1 MSGKKKSANLKV
13 VEISRFCDQ
22 VIEKGFYLLFFLVP
36 LILTPFNYELFE
48 YNKMM
53 LVYLLTSLIL
63 AAWLIKMIQARKVIF
78 RRTFLDLPLIA
89 FFLTQLASYV
99 FSIDRHTSFWGY
111 YSRFHGGLGSTT
123 AYLLLY
129 WALVANF
136 NKQKAFKLIRFLLA
150 STFLVA
156 IYGTLEHFGID
167 KDYWVQ
173 DVENRVFS
181 TLGQPNWLAAFLVA
195 IMPLTWALTLENQRK
210 KSKTAL
216 YLFLSTL
223 FYLTLIFT
231 KSRSGFLGLG
241 AAYLA
246 FWGIIFIKNLF
257 RAKKISFSK
266 TFRRLPK
273 TFFLFTIIII
283 LLGII
288 AGTPW
293 TPKLEHL
300 IRKPQVKHQTSL
312 TPVGGTESGQ
322 IRKIVWQ
329 GAIEIWRHHP
339 ILGTGPETFAY
350 AYYNF
355 RPREHNDV
363 SEWDFLYNKAHNE
376 YLNLAANTGTLGLVS
391 YLAIIAAFLSWCLKK
406 IKTEEKPP
414 FLILALL
421 GGYLSILVT
430 NFFGFSVVAVSLLFF
445 LYPAMGIALKIPE
458 EKMEKSKKEKSPSL
472 GQTLAITVV
481 FLLTTLTLLTLVR
494 FWQADT
500 LFAEGKNLNGT
511 SHYQEAFEK
520 LQKAVQLNPQEP
532 FYHDELAQSAASLAV
547 LAQKQEEASLSAQL
561 SELAIEESDQALK
574 ISPNHLN
581 FLKNRTRIF
590 YTLAEIDEKHY
601 QEALASL
608 LQATQLAP
616 TDAKIFYNLAI
627 LYSRLNQNQTAILTL
642 QKTIKLKPNYEAA
655 HWALALFYEQ
665 ENKTQEAREELE
677 YILKNINPESQKVKE
692 KLERL

>member
-1 MSGKKKSANLKV
+1 MEIGK
-13 VEISRFCDQ
+13 IGDQ

-36 LILTPFNYELFE
+36 LVLTPFNYELFE

-63 AAWLIKMIQARKVIF
+63 ATWLIKMIQSKKIIF

-89 FFLTQLASYV
+89 FLLTQLASYA

-123 AYLLLY
+123 AYLILY

-136 NKQKAFKLIRFLLA
+136 NKQKTKKAIRFLLA

-156 IYGTLEHFGID
+156 VYGALEHFGID

-195 IMPLTWALTLENQRK
+195 IIPLTWALILENQRK

-257 RAKKISFSK
+257 RSKKISFSK

-273 TFFLFTIIII
+273 TFFLFTIIIV

-300 IRKPQVKHQTSL
+300 IRKPQAKQQASPI
-312 TPVGGTESGQ
+312 PVGGTESGQ

-376 YLNLAANTGTLGLVS
+376 YLNLAANTGTLGLIS
-391 YLAIIAAFLSWCLKK
+391 YLVIIAAFLLWSLKK
-406 IKTEEKPP
+406 IKTEKKSPY
-414 FLILALL
+414 LILALL
-421 GGYLSILVT
+421 AGYLSILVT

-445 LYPAMGIALKIPE
+445 LYPAMGIALTIPE
-458 EKMEKSKKEKSPSL
+458 EKVEKSKKEKDLSL

-481 FLLTTLTLLTLVR
+481 FLFTSLALLALIR

-500 LFAEGKNLNGT
+500 LFAKGKSLNDT
-511 SHYQEAFEK
+511 NHYQEAFEK

-547 LAQKQEEASLSAQL
+547 VAQKQEEASLSAQL
-561 SELAIEESDQALK
+561 TELAIAESDQALK

-590 YTLAEIDEKHY
+590 YALVEIDENYY
-601 QEALASL
+601 QEALTSL

-616 TDAKIFYNLAI
+616 TDAKVFYNLAI
-627 LYSRLNQNQTAILTL
+627 LYSRLSQNQTAILTL
-642 QKTIKLKPNYEAA
+642 EKTIKLKPNYEAA

-665 ENKTQEAREELE
+665 ENKTQEAKEELE
-677 YILKNINPESQKVKE
+677 YILKNISPNSQKAKE
-692 KLERL
+692 KLEKL